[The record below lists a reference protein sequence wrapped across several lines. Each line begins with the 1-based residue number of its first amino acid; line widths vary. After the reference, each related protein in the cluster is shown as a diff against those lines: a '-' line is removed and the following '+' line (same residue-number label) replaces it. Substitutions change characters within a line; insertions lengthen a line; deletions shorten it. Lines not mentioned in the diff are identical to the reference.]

1 MICRQ
6 LMSLTCFHLHPRR
19 PQRLPVK
26 RSQSRMQHALT
37 HRRQSRLQPHR
48 VIPQSFFGPPQGSV
62 HVSRHCEF
70 RFIYPRPILSRHLC
84 WGVTPIVHRV
94 SRQRIERFFVRYLA
108 RFDHGHIGGPRALRT
123 PENLDGIPGLSPDD
137 LTKLQESFTMLSRV
151 VSCLRLVFLSGGH
164 VHLEQPTNAM
174 SWLEPI
180 VRSFLK
186 LISASCVCIAACQYG
201 MDIAKSWIFASSFK
215 SLCSLACSCAHPMGT
230 HTRVQGTRDSSGQ
243 FLSRITAC
251 YPSSL
256 AEAFA
261 SVIAP
266 LISQGHSD
274 LNLDSASATIPWKFV
289 GQFPKSFEDGGGLI
303 SHPDWSDGPRLEH
316 DCFKPLRQTWLQRIV
331 QLQLHKQV
339 LVHFSQARA
348 YPPFSDDQLEP
359 FRKDLI
365 EWLNS
370 LNRKVDW
377 TIRAHQPM
385 HLAVMAELSSI
396 MHDADVAL
404 FPCLQEGVSTGFLGD
419 IPKSHVF
426 PLKDNSPPDSAP
438 LSVHMQNWQSAEA
451 DLDLTRE
458 LVSTKDGSLN
468 SLGTFPRLKPHT
480 LLESLSASSGSL
492 PPILDRHA

>member
-1 MICRQ
+1 MDILDDQAFEQLLRICSSGQ
-6 LMSLTCFHLHPRR
+6 VAYAAGSPSCG
-19 PQRLPVK
+19 QY
-26 RSQSRMQHALT
+26 
-37 HRRQSRLQPHR
+37 SRLK
-48 VIPQSFFGPPQGSV
+48 
-62 HVSRHCEF
+62 
-70 RFIYPRPILSRHLC
+70 L
-84 WGVTPIVHRV
+84 
-94 SRQRIERFFVRYLA
+94 RQ
-108 RFDHGHIGGPRALRT
+108 DGGPRALRT
-123 PENLDGIPGLSPDD
+123 PENLDGLPGLSPDD
-137 LTKLQESFTMLSRV
+137 LTKLQESFIMLSRV

-215 SLCSLACSCAHPMGT
+215 SLCSLACSCTHPVGT
-230 HTRVQGTRDSSGQ
+230 HARVQGTRDSSGQ

-251 YPSSL
+251 YPPPL

-261 SVIAP
+261 SVISP
-266 LISQGHSD
+266 LISQGPSD

-303 SHPDWSDGPRLEH
+303 SHPDWSDGPRLEQ

-331 QLQLHKQV
+331 QLQLRKQV
-339 LVHFSQARA
+339 LAHFSQARA
-348 YPPFSDDQLEP
+348 DPPFSDDQLEP

-385 HLAVMAELSSI
+385 HLAIMAELSSI

-419 IPKSHVF
+419 IPTSHVF

-458 LVSTKDGSLN
+458 LVQEEIDKGWVFEFPGDLSQAQAAYPSIGRKARCGYLRYSTATPS
-468 SLGTFPRLKPHT
+468 RRQ
-480 LLESLSASSGSL
+480 
-492 PPILDRHA
+492 LDLRTK